1 MYRTVLNEASAEL
14 IEKNS
19 RFIASVKPVATKEEA
34 EAFIEEIRSQNRT
47 ANHNVYAYVLR
58 ENNYQKHSDD
68 GEPGGTAGMP
78 VLNVLIKQEL
88 TDVVVV
94 VTRYFGGVLL
104 GTGGLVRAYSASAA
118 LGVSSAQAVSMC
130 EHTVFNIK
138 CSYDK
143 YSLVMSTMSSAG
155 AISENADFT
164 DVVEVTGYILS
175 ENFDAFCKNLV
186 NQSNGTVFAE
196 KLSEK
201 FLPIK

>member
-1 MYRTVLNEASAEL
+1 MYKTVLNEATAEI

-19 RFIASVKPVATKEEA
+19 RFIASVKPVTTKEEA
-34 EAFIEEIRSQNRT
+34 EAFIEEIRAKNRT

-78 VLNVLIKQEL
+78 VLNVLLKQEL
-88 TDVVVV
+88 TDAVIV

-118 LGVSSAQAVSMC
+118 LGVSNAQAVSMC
-130 EHTVFNIK
+130 EHTVFKIK

-143 YSLVMSTMSSAG
+143 YSLVMSAMSSAG
-155 AISENADFT
+155 AISENAEFT
-164 DVVEVTGYILS
+164 DIVEVTGYILS
-175 ENFDAFCKNLV
+175 ENFESFEKNLV

-196 KLSEK
+196 KEFEK